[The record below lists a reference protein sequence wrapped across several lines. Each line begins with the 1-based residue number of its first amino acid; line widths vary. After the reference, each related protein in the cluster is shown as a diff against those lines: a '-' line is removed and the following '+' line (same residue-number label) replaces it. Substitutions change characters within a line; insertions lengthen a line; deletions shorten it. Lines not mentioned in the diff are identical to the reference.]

1 MKLFVNTILLLL
13 GIIFKGGAF
22 LLIDRLI
29 AINIGPSH
37 FGIFKYYITII
48 ALFSSLSSF
57 GFNSSIVRY
66 LSINANNLNFIASL
80 IRFTSRKIIIA
91 SIIIIIISQF
101 SLTHNILNIQFHANF
116 NIIII
121 ALLGLSINTYI
132 IGIYSGLGLS
142 KGKSILNDLLG
153 ALLWFTLVYI
163 YSFMDFALSG
173 LCVLYLLNTLLMLLI
188 NIIYLQFNNINFFDI
203 IFSDSKIDLSG
214 FKRYSWPIYVTLI
227 LIVLGSHYDKM
238 ILAQFE
244 NNYLLGIYYSA
255 SIIPVYLVSILSA
268 INFLYFPIVSSI
280 YAAKKLTKFSLVTAY
295 TTKWIS
301 CIAFI
306 PSYILVAH
314 SDEIMSA
321 FFNSEYIMASMS
333 FKILVLSQYLHLS
346 IGFTG
351 QNLLAIGESKAQ
363 MIIRFVSLIVSLIL
377 GVVFVSKWGIEGLA
391 ISVFLSLLLSNISQ
405 IIFIQYVKGYRL
417 FYTFNY
423 IIWIIS
429 IALFFCSWLM
439 RNHLEVYSNY
449 LLTIFCIVLFPII
462 IFILGIINKKDI
474 KMFRIISLV
483 K

>member
-48 ALFSSLSSF
+48 ALFSSFSSF

-91 SIIIIIISQF
+91 SVIIIIISQF

-188 NIIYLQFNNINFFDI
+188 NIIFLQFNNINFFEFLLI
-203 IFSDSKIDLSG
+203 ILVFI
-214 FKRYSWPIYVTLI
+214 I
-227 LIVLGSHYDKM
+227 
-238 ILAQFE
+238 AQFTW
-244 NNYLLGIYYSA
+244 G
-255 SIIPVYLVSILSA
+255 V
-268 INFLYFPIVSSI
+268 
-280 YAAKKLTKFSLVTAY
+280 
-295 TTKWIS
+295 
-301 CIAFI
+301 CI
-306 PSYILVAH
+306 
-314 SDEIMSA
+314 
-321 FFNSEYIMASMS
+321 
-333 FKILVLSQYLHLS
+333 
-346 IGFTG
+346 
-351 QNLLAIGESKAQ
+351 
-363 MIIRFVSLIVSLIL
+363 
-377 GVVFVSKWGIEGLA
+377 
-391 ISVFLSLLLSNISQ
+391 
-405 IIFIQYVKGYRL
+405 
-417 FYTFNY
+417 
-423 IIWIIS
+423 
-429 IALFFCSWLM
+429 
-439 RNHLEVYSNY
+439 
-449 LLTIFCIVLFPII
+449 
-462 IFILGIINKKDI
+462 
-474 KMFRIISLV
+474 
-483 K
+483 